1 MLSVIGAFAIALFLA
16 MPAFGQEY
24 KEAYNAA
31 RTAAKANNL
40 TEALQK
46 FTLAANGAKA
56 SGDTEVERRS
66 NKVIAQIE
74 YKLGLNATRDE
85 DYAAALQHFESGIA
99 RYPSYSK
106 NYLGRGLA
114 LKKLDRI
121 DDAIAAFQQA
131 IEAGTAESDRQ
142 TARAAETAIS
152 EHFVYLA
159 SSLLSRNGGKPS
171 SADADQ
177 ALAHLARLA
186 GLVEPDADVM
196 YYTAEAF
203 KAKGDFAQSVASAE
217 QALELHRGSRTEKA
231 KIYFVMGEALVG
243 LGDTSGA
250 KDAFQNAAVGS
261 YRASAEHYLETL
273 GSR

>member
-1 MLSVIGAFAIALFLA
+1 
-16 MPAFGQEY
+16 
-24 KEAYNAA
+24 
-31 RTAAKANNL
+31 
-40 TEALQK
+40 
-46 FTLAANGAKA
+46 
-56 SGDTEVERRS
+56 
-66 NKVIAQIE
+66 
-74 YKLGLNATRDE
+74 
-85 DYAAALQHFESGIA
+85 
-99 RYPSYSK
+99 
-106 NYLGRGLA
+106 
-114 LKKLDRI
+114 
-121 DDAIAAFQQA
+121 
-131 IEAGTAESDRQ
+131 
-142 TARAAETAIS
+142 
-152 EHFVYLA
+152 VYLA